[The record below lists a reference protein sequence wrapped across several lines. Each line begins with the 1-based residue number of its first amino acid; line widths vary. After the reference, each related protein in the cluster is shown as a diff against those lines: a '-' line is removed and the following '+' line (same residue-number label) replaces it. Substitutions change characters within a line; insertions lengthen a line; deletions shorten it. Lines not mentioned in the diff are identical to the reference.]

1 MELNRVCEMKNERE
15 KQDLTCLDADELKR
29 LFHRIN
35 SQLARNLL
43 NGAGIDS
50 EKQRIQMLNKIS
62 EELNRRNF
70 VTKSLPQ

>member
-1 MELNRVCEMKNERE
+1 MELNSVFEMKNER
-15 KQDLTCLDADELKR
+15 KKKDLTCLDADELKK

-43 NGAGIDS
+43 SGAGIDS
-50 EKQRIQMLNKIS
+50 ETQRIQMLNKIS

-70 VTKSLPQ
+70 VTKSLS

>member
-1 MELNRVCEMKNERE
+1 MELNRVFEMKNERE

-50 EKQRIQMLNKIS
+50 EKQRIQMLNEIS

>member
-1 MELNRVCEMKNERE
+1 MKTGA
-15 KQDLTCLDADELKR
+15 KDDDDLLSMNSDQLKS
-29 LFHRIN
+29 LYHKVN

-43 NGAGIDS
+43 NGAGIEA

-70 VTKSLPQ
+70 STKTLQ

>member
-62 EELNRRNF
+62 EELNPRNF

>member
-1 MELNRVCEMKNERE
+1 MELNRVFEMKNERE
-15 KQDLTCLDADELKR
+15 KQDLTCLDADELKG